1 MVSHAV
7 LAVAVVVVWN
17 VGVIL
22 GYWLGTRS
30 ADSLLT
36 WLKEQ
41 VLAYQERWHQV
52 EEELARERRARQGKG
67 DE

>member
-7 LAVAVVVVWN
+7 LAAVAVGALN
-17 VGVIL
+17 VGLIL
-22 GYWLGTRS
+22 GYRLASRS
-30 ADSLLT
+30 ADPLIT

-41 VLAYQERWHQV
+41 VLAYQERWRHAEQ
-52 EEELARERRARQGKG
+52 ELAEERARQGKG